1 MPNRLRITLVKSPIG
16 YHHEQKETVKA
27 LGLGKMWRTVEKD
40 DTPDIRGMVH
50 KVRHLVSVEAVDA
63 APAAEPASPRPRRQK
78 GDSA

>member
-16 YHHEQKETVKA
+16 YNHEQKDTVKA

-63 APAAEPASPRPRRQK
+63 AAAVEPPAKRPRRQK

>member
-1 MPNRLRITLVKSPIG
+1 MPSRLRITLVKSPIG
-16 YHHEQKETVKA
+16 YHHEQKDTVKA

-63 APAAEPASPRPRRQK
+63 AAEPAQRPRHEK